1 MEQVVGQFRIF
12 YVALNTP
19 RTDDYHPVMVLCAKT
34 DKAHRN
40 VIHTSKLCFITLT
53 PEISQRSHG
62 KSSKRVFSCFPVFL
76 LLKHRVIC
84 LLNHVKSFFLAC
96 LTQRCDSSV
105 LLHKNR
111 HTWRSSIP

>member
-1 MEQVVGQFRIF
+1 
-12 YVALNTP
+12 
-19 RTDDYHPVMVLCAKT
+19 MVLCAKT

-105 LLHKNR
+105 LWHKNR
-111 HTWRSSIP
+111 DRKSTRLNSSHVSISYAVFCLKKKKHIHYHRS